1 MKVRTE
7 WAYDLERTI
16 CDIVRYR
23 EYMDREIF
31 TKAIK
36 QYSKLKEK
44 DLNKLMKYA
53 KKFKIEKKIIEYM
66 EVLL

>member
-1 MKVRTE
+1 
-7 WAYDLERTI
+7 
-16 CDIVRYR
+16 
-23 EYMDREIF
+23 MDREIF

-36 QYSKLKEK
+36 HYSKLKEK